1 VAAGPLTGR
10 AGTAGTDVIDVA
22 VVGAGY
28 LGSLHAEK
36 YAAHPRAR
44 LRALVDPDA
53 ARRAVADRLGVP
65 LLGDLRQLPAEVR
78 AVSVAVPTALH
89 HAVAAPLLRSGRD
102 VLVEKPIAASI
113 AEAADLIA
121 LAEAGGRVLQVGHLE
136 RFNPAVRRLR
146 GVLANPRFIESH
158 RLAPFAG
165 RGTDV
170 DVVRDLMIH
179 DLDIILTLVGRD
191 PVEIRAS
198 GVAVISPTPDIANA
212 RIEFEGGC
220 VANVT
225 ASRVS
230 VQKLRK
236 IRVFQP
242 DAYVSIDY
250 LARSAAVVRRVDG
263 PGRDLDSSGGSS
275 PAIDELLRGS
285 GDAGD
290 GLPSGSRDAD
300 GGRAGERADRA
311 ALRPRRMAL
320 PVPGLE
326 GLIVREEIVFADE
339 EGDTLAL
346 EIDAFLAAVA
356 ERSDPVVSGR
366 EARRALAVAEAIVS
380 QIGAS
385 TERGRLDAAST
396 ASGAAERR
404 AP

>member
-1 VAAGPLTGR
+1 
-10 AGTAGTDVIDVA
+10 VIDVG
-22 VVGAGY
+22 VVGVGY
-28 LGSLHAEK
+28 LGALHAEK

-44 LRALVDPDA
+44 LRALVDPDP

-65 LLGDLRQLPAEVR
+65 LLARIDDLPPGVR

-89 HAVAAPLLRSGRD
+89 HAVTAPLLRSGRD
-102 VLVEKPIAASI
+102 VLVEKPIAASL
-113 AEAADLIA
+113 AEADDLIA

-136 RFNPAVRRLR
+136 RFNPAVRRLA
-146 GVLANPRFIESH
+146 GILVDPRFIESH

-230 VQKLRK
+230 VGKLRK

-242 DAYVSIDY
+242 EAYVSIDY
-250 LARSAAVVRRVDG
+250 LTRSAAVVRRLDG
-263 PGRDLDSSGGSS
+263 GAEAGNGPRQAGAPDALDGTG
-275 PAIDELLRGS
+275 AGA
-285 GDAGD
+285 GAGGD
-290 GLPSGSRDAD
+290 GS
-300 GGRAGERADRA
+300 AGA
-311 ALRPRRMAL
+311 ARRTLL

-326 GLIVREEIVFADE
+326 GRIVREEIAFADE

-356 ERSDPVVSGR
+356 DRSDPVVSGR
-366 EARRALAVAEAIVS
+366 EGRRALAVAEAIVA
-380 QIGAS
+380 QI
-385 TERGRLDAAST
+385 EGRPGGRPGDVRAAP
-396 ASGAAERR
+396 RR
-404 AP
+404 PEPARP

>member
-1 VAAGPLTGR
+1 
-10 AGTAGTDVIDVA
+10 VIDVG
-22 VVGAGY
+22 VVGVGY
-28 LGSLHAEK
+28 LGALHAEK
-36 YAAHPRAR
+36 YAAHPAAR
-44 LRALVDPDA
+44 LRALVDPDP
-53 ARRAVADRLGVP
+53 ARRAVAERLGVP
-65 LLGDLRQLPAEVR
+65 LLPSAHELPTDVR

-102 VLVEKPIAASI
+102 VLLEKPIAASL
-113 AEAADLIA
+113 AEADDLIA

-136 RFNPAVRRLR
+136 RFNPAIRRLA
-146 GVLANPRFIESH
+146 GILADPRFIESH

-179 DLDIILTLVGRD
+179 DLDIILTLVRRD

-198 GVAVISPTPDIANA
+198 GVAVISPAPDIANA

-230 VQKLRK
+230 AAKLRK

-250 LARSAAVVRRVDG
+250 LERCAVVVRRSDAG
-263 PGRDLDSSGGSS
+263 PGVLGGAGA
-275 PAIDELLRGS
+275 PLRTS
-285 GDAGD
+285 V
-290 GLPSGSRDAD
+290 
-300 GGRAGERADRA
+300 
-311 ALRPRRMAL
+311 L

-326 GLIVREEIVFADE
+326 GRVTRERVAFDDE

-346 EIDAFLAAVA
+346 EIDAFLTAVQR
-356 ERSDPVVSGR
+356 RSDPVVSGR
-366 EARRALAVAEAIVS
+366 EARRALAVAEAILA
-380 QIGAS
+380 QIEGS
-385 TERGRLDAAST
+385 RDGPGRAARHP
-396 ASGAAERR
+396 GLPEPEAARR
-404 AP
+404 

>member
-1 VAAGPLTGR
+1 
-10 AGTAGTDVIDVA
+10 VIDVG
-22 VVGAGY
+22 VVGVGY
-28 LGSLHAEK
+28 LGALHAEK

-44 LRALVDPDA
+44 LRALVDPDP

-65 LLGDLRQLPAEVR
+65 LLARIDDLPPEVR

-89 HAVAAPLLRSGRD
+89 HAVTAPLLRSGRD
-102 VLVEKPIAASI
+102 VLVEKPIAASL
-113 AEAADLIA
+113 AEADELIA

-136 RFNPAVRRLR
+136 RFNPAVRRLA
-146 GVLANPRFIESH
+146 GILADPRFIESH

-230 VQKLRK
+230 VGKLRK

-242 DAYVSIDY
+242 EAYVSIDY
-250 LARSAAVVRRVDG
+250 LTRSAAVVRRLDGGAEAAGGSGAADAAGVLSG
-263 PGRDLDSSGGSS
+263 PGPAAGASGG
-275 PAIDELLRGS
+275 DGS
-285 GDAGD
+285 TG
-290 GLPSGSRDAD
+290 
-300 GGRAGERADRA
+300 A
-311 ALRPRRMAL
+311 ARRTLL

-326 GLIVREEIVFADE
+326 GRVVREEIAFAGE

-356 ERSDPVVSGR
+356 DRSDPVVSGR
-366 EARRALAVAEAIVS
+366 EGRRALAVAEAIVA
-380 QIGAS
+380 QIEGRPGARS
-385 TERGRLDAAST
+385 GGVRADPRRPERAR
-396 ASGAAERR
+396 
-404 AP
+404 P

>member
-1 VAAGPLTGR
+1 MAAGPLTGR
-10 AGTAGTDVIDVA
+10 GSADVIDVA

-44 LRALVDPDA
+44 LRALVDPDP
-53 ARRAVADRLGVP
+53 ARRDVADRLGVP
-65 LLGDLRQLPAEVR
+65 LLGDLRRLPAEVR

-102 VLVEKPIAASI
+102 VLVEKPIAASL
-113 AEAADLIA
+113 AEAGDLIE

-146 GVLANPRFIESH
+146 GVLSNPRFIESH

-198 GVAVISPTPDIANA
+198 GVAVISPTADIANA

-250 LARSAAVVRRVDG
+250 LTRSAAVVRRVDG
-263 PGRDLDSSGGSS
+263 PAGVVDGARASGGV
-275 PAIDELLRGS
+275 EGGL
-285 GDAGD
+285 AGVPPCPEP
-290 GLPSGSRDAD
+290 GIP
-300 GGRAGERADRA
+300 
-311 ALRPRRMAL
+311 PRRITL

-326 GLIVREEIVFADE
+326 GLIVREEIAFADE

-356 ERSDPVVSGR
+356 DRSDPVVSGR
-366 EARRALAVAEAIVS
+366 EARRALAVAEAIVR

-385 TERGRLDAAST
+385 TQRGRLDAAPA
-396 ASGAAERR
+396 ASGVPQRR
-404 AP
+404 LP